1 MCSNS
6 AFGAQKNNLFFVPKN
21 NENGFTI
28 KKLRSILYYE
38 NNKKLIS
45 LILALAFTFL
55 MCQTLAYAE
64 EAADYGGIDISLY
77 TKSELDLSQY
87 TLDDIRAMSSEEY
100 LNLVKEFEHV
110 YDPYGSY
117 VAEDLS
123 LMNSADLT
131 DENATV
137 STQWKS
143 GKNNSEGEYTK
154 NGSHEYISAI
164 ACTVLNNGKG
174 FFSTDTTANIIIALC
189 ISLASMLP
197 DTDEREPAFV
207 GHFYDPDTQKNY
219 VGSAANTARTN
230 AEKHFKAALLSA
242 SNGAM
247 DEVYEHLGRCLHYV
261 QDVNVPHHA
270 ANVTGVNPSHS
281 AFEKY
286 AFENQEAYLENFGT
300 IPASNYRNAYS
311 WNIGTITHK
320 AAAEAK
326 PMISHV
332 NNILDKSEWSEYARI
347 TMQNA
352 TRYSAMAIYRFA
364 MESSLTL
371 Y

>member
-1 MCSNS
+1 M
-6 AFGAQKNNLFFVPKN
+6 K
-21 NENGFTI
+21 TT
-28 KKLRSILYYE
+28 
-38 NNKKLIS
+38 KKLIS
-45 LILALAFTFL
+45 LILALVFTFL

-64 EAADYGGIDISLY
+64 EATDYGGIDISLY
-77 TKSELDLSQY
+77 TKSKLDLSQY

-100 LNLVKEFEHV
+100 LNLVKEFERV

-117 VAEDLS
+117 VSEDLS

-131 DENATV
+131 DENGTV

-164 ACTVLNNGKG
+164 ACTVLNNDKG

>member
-1 MCSNS
+1 M
-6 AFGAQKNNLFFVPKN
+6 K
-21 NENGFTI
+21 TT
-28 KKLRSILYYE
+28 
-38 NNKKLIS
+38 KKLIS
-45 LILALAFTFL
+45 LILALVFTFL

-100 LNLVKEFEHV
+100 SNLVKEFERV
-110 YDPYGSY
+110 YDPYDSY

-123 LMNSADLT
+123 LTNSTDLT
-131 DENATV
+131 DENGTV

-143 GKNNSEGEYTK
+143 GTITKEGEYTK

-164 ACTVLNNGKG
+164 ACTVLNNDKG

-189 ISLASMLP
+189 ISLASLRP
-197 DTDEREPAFV
+197 DTDENDSAFA
-207 GHFYDPDTQKNY
+207 GHFYDPDTKENY
-219 VGSAANTARTN
+219 KGSTTYTARTN

-270 ANVTGVNPSHS
+270 ANVTNIPNISH
-281 AFEKY
+281 APFEKH
-286 AFENQEAYLENFGT
+286 AFENQEAYLENFET

>member
-1 MCSNS
+1 M
-6 AFGAQKNNLFFVPKN
+6 K
-21 NENGFTI
+21 TT
-28 KKLRSILYYE
+28 
-38 NNKKLIS
+38 KKLIS

-77 TKSELDLSQY
+77 IKSKLDLSQY

-100 LNLVKEFEHV
+100 LNLVKEFERV

-164 ACTVLNNGKG
+164 ACTVLNNDKG

>member
-1 MCSNS
+1 
-6 AFGAQKNNLFFVPKN
+6 
-21 NENGFTI
+21 
-28 KKLRSILYYE
+28 
-38 NNKKLIS
+38 
-45 LILALAFTFL
+45 
-55 MCQTLAYAE
+55 
-64 EAADYGGIDISLY
+64 
-77 TKSELDLSQY
+77 
-87 TLDDIRAMSSEEY
+87 MSSEEY
-100 LNLVKEFEHV
+100 LNLVKEFERV

-123 LMNSADLT
+123 LTNSADLT
-131 DENATV
+131 DENGTV

-164 ACTVLNNGKG
+164 ACTVLNNDKG
-174 FFSTDTTANIIIALC
+174 FFANNATANIV
-189 ISLASMLP
+189 ISLLISVSFLLP
-197 DTDEREPAFV
+197 DTEDKSLFV

-219 VGSAANTARTN
+219 VGSTTNTARTN
-230 AEKHFKAALLSA
+230 AEKHFKTALLSA

-247 DEVYEHLGRCLHYV
+247 DEAYEHLGRCLHYV

-270 ANVTGVNPSHS
+270 ANVTAVNLSHG
-281 AFEKY
+281 AFEEY
-286 AFENQEAYLENFGT
+286 AFENQEAYLENFET

-332 NNILDKSEWSEYARI
+332 NNILDKSEWSKYARI

>member
-1 MCSNS
+1 M
-6 AFGAQKNNLFFVPKN
+6 K
-21 NENGFTI
+21 TT
-28 KKLRSILYYE
+28 
-38 NNKKLIS
+38 KKLIS

-64 EAADYGGIDISLY
+64 ETEDYGGIDISLY

-100 LNLVKEFEHV
+100 LNLVKEFERV

-117 VAEDLS
+117 VSEDLS

-131 DENATV
+131 DENGTV

-143 GKNNSEGEYTK
+143 GEITNGEYTE
-154 NGSHEYISAI
+154 SRTHEYITAI
-164 ACTVLNNGKG
+164 ACTVLNNDKG
-174 FFSTDTTANIIIALC
+174 FFANNATANIV
-189 ISLASMLP
+189 ISLLISVSSLLP
-197 DTDEREPAFV
+197 DTEDKSLFV

-219 VGSAANTARTN
+219 VGSTTNTARTN

-247 DEVYEHLGRCLHYV
+247 DEAYEHLGRCLHYV

-270 ANVTGVNPSHS
+270 ANVTAVNLSHG
-281 AFEKY
+281 AFEEY
-286 AFENQEAYLENFGT
+286 AFENQEAYLENFET

>member
-1 MCSNS
+1 M
-6 AFGAQKNNLFFVPKN
+6 K
-21 NENGFTI
+21 TT
-28 KKLRSILYYE
+28 
-38 NNKKLIS
+38 KKLIS

-64 EAADYGGIDISLY
+64 EAEDYGGIDISLY

-100 LNLVKEFEHV
+100 LNLVKEFERV
-110 YDPYGSY
+110 YDPYDSY

-123 LMNSADLT
+123 LTNSTDLT
-131 DENATV
+131 DENGTV

-143 GKNNSEGEYTK
+143 GTINKEGEYTE
-154 NGSHEYISAI
+154 SRTHEYITAI
-164 ACTVLNNGKG
+164 ACTVLDNDKG
-174 FFSTDTTANIIIALC
+174 FFANNATANIVISLC
-189 ISLASMLP
+189 ISLASLLP
-197 DTDEREPAFV
+197 DTDENEVILFL
-207 GHFYDPDTQKNY
+207 GHFYNPDTQKNY
-219 VGSAANTARTN
+219 VGSTTNTARTN
-230 AEKHFKAALLSA
+230 AEKHFKAAVLSA
-242 SNGAM
+242 SYGAM
-247 DEVYEHLGRCLHYV
+247 DEAYEHLGRCLHYV

-270 ANVTGVNPSHS
+270 ANVIGTNPSHS
-281 AFEKY
+281 SFEEY
-286 AFENQEAYLENFGT
+286 ALENQEAYLENFRT
-300 IPASNYRNAYS
+300 ISVSNYRNAYS
-311 WNIGTITHK
+311 WDIGTITHK

-352 TRYSAMAIYRFA
+352 TRYSAMAIYKFA

>member
-6 AFGAQKNNLFFVPKN
+6 AFGAQKNNLFFAPKN

-131 DENATV
+131 DENGTV

-164 ACTVLNNGKG
+164 ACTVLNNDKG
-174 FFSTDTTANIIIALC
+174 FFSTDTTANI
-189 ISLASMLP
+189 
-197 DTDEREPAFV
+197 
-207 GHFYDPDTQKNY
+207 
-219 VGSAANTARTN
+219 
-230 AEKHFKAALLSA
+230 
-242 SNGAM
+242 
-247 DEVYEHLGRCLHYV
+247 
-261 QDVNVPHHA
+261 
-270 ANVTGVNPSHS
+270 
-281 AFEKY
+281 
-286 AFENQEAYLENFGT
+286 
-300 IPASNYRNAYS
+300 
-311 WNIGTITHK
+311 
-320 AAAEAK
+320 
-326 PMISHV
+326 
-332 NNILDKSEWSEYARI
+332 
-347 TMQNA
+347 
-352 TRYSAMAIYRFA
+352 
-364 MESSLTL
+364 
-371 Y
+371 

>member
-1 MCSNS
+1 M
-6 AFGAQKNNLFFVPKN
+6 KI
-21 NENGFTI
+21 T
-28 KKLRSILYYE
+28 
-38 NNKKLIS
+38 KKLIS

-64 EAADYGGIDISLY
+64 EAEDYGGIDISLY

-100 LNLVKEFEHV
+100 LNLVKEFERV
-110 YDPYGSY
+110 YDPYDSY

-123 LMNSADLT
+123 LTNSADLT
-131 DENATV
+131 DENGTV
-137 STQWKS
+137 STQWTS
-143 GKNNSEGEYTK
+143 GKNNSEGEYAED
-154 NGSHEYISAI
+154 GSHEYISAI
-164 ACTVLNNGKG
+164 ACTVLNNDKG
-174 FFSTDTTANIIIALC
+174 FFSTDTGANIIIALY

-197 DTDEREPAFV
+197 DTDEREPAFA
-207 GHFYDPDTQKNY
+207 GHFYNPDTQKNY
-219 VGSAANTARTN
+219 VGSTTNTARTN
-230 AEKHFKAALLSA
+230 AERHFKAALLSA

-286 AFENQEAYLENFGT
+286 AFENQEAYLENFET

-352 TRYSAMAIYRFA
+352 ARYSAMAIYRFA

>member
-1 MCSNS
+1 
-6 AFGAQKNNLFFVPKN
+6 
-21 NENGFTI
+21 
-28 KKLRSILYYE
+28 
-38 NNKKLIS
+38 
-45 LILALAFTFL
+45 
-55 MCQTLAYAE
+55 
-64 EAADYGGIDISLY
+64 
-77 TKSELDLSQY
+77 
-87 TLDDIRAMSSEEY
+87 
-100 LNLVKEFEHV
+100 
-110 YDPYGSY
+110 
-117 VAEDLS
+117 
-123 LMNSADLT
+123 
-131 DENATV
+131 
-137 STQWKS
+137 
-143 GKNNSEGEYTK
+143 
-154 NGSHEYISAI
+154 
-164 ACTVLNNGKG
+164 
-174 FFSTDTTANIIIALC
+174 
-189 ISLASMLP
+189 MLP

-270 ANVTGVNPSHS
+270 ANVTNIPNISH
-281 AFEKY
+281 ALFEKH

>member
-1 MCSNS
+1 M
-6 AFGAQKNNLFFVPKN
+6 KI
-21 NENGFTI
+21 T
-28 KKLRSILYYE
+28 
-38 NNKKLIS
+38 KKLIS

-64 EAADYGGIDISLY
+64 EAEDYGGIDISLY

-100 LNLVKEFEHV
+100 LNLVKEFERV
-110 YDPYGSY
+110 YDPYDSY
-117 VAEDLS
+117 VAEDLP
-123 LMNSADLT
+123 LTNSADLT
-131 DENATV
+131 DENGTV
-137 STQWKS
+137 STQWTS
-143 GKNNSEGEYTK
+143 GKNNSEGEYTED
-154 NGSHEYISAI
+154 GSHEYISAI
-164 ACTVLNNGKG
+164 ACAVLNNDKG
-174 FFSTDTTANIIIALC
+174 FFSTDTGANIIIALY

-207 GHFYDPDTQKNY
+207 GHFYNPDTQKNY
-219 VGSAANTARTN
+219 VGSTTNTARTN
-230 AEKHFKAALLSA
+230 AERHFKAALLSA

-286 AFENQEAYLENFGT
+286 AFENQEAYLENFET

-352 TRYSAMAIYRFA
+352 ARYSAMAIYRFA

>member
-1 MCSNS
+1 M
-6 AFGAQKNNLFFVPKN
+6 
-21 NENGFTI
+21 
-28 KKLRSILYYE
+28 
-38 NNKKLIS
+38 
-45 LILALAFTFL
+45 
-55 MCQTLAYAE
+55 
-64 EAADYGGIDISLY
+64 
-77 TKSELDLSQY
+77 DLSQY

-131 DENATV
+131 DENGTV

-164 ACTVLNNGKG
+164 ACTVLNNDKG

-270 ANVTGVNPSHS
+270 ANVTGVTKKPILKIS
-281 AFEKY
+281 E
-286 AFENQEAYLENFGT
+286 Q
-300 IPASNYRNAYS
+300 YRRL
-311 WNIGTITHK
+311 ITEMLIHG
-320 AAAEAK
+320 
-326 PMISHV
+326 ISEP
-332 NNILDKSEWSEYARI
+332 LRTKLPLKRSR
-347 TMQNA
+347 
-352 TRYSAMAIYRFA
+352 
-364 MESSLTL
+364 
-371 Y
+371 

>member
-1 MCSNS
+1 M
-6 AFGAQKNNLFFVPKN
+6 K
-21 NENGFTI
+21 TT
-28 KKLRSILYYE
+28 
-38 NNKKLIS
+38 KKLIS
-45 LILALAFTFL
+45 LILALVFTFL

-100 LNLVKEFEHV
+100 LNLVKEFERV
-110 YDPYGSY
+110 YDPYDSY

-123 LMNSADLT
+123 LTNSTDLT
-131 DENATV
+131 DENGTV

-143 GKNNSEGEYTK
+143 GTITKEGEYTK

-164 ACTVLNNGKG
+164 ACTVLNNDKG

-189 ISLASMLP
+189 ISLASLRP
-197 DTDEREPAFV
+197 DTDENDSAFA
-207 GHFYDPDTQKNY
+207 GHFYDPDTKENY
-219 VGSAANTARTN
+219 KGSTTYTARTN

-286 AFENQEAYLENFGT
+286 AFENQEAYLENFET

>member
-1 MCSNS
+1 
-6 AFGAQKNNLFFVPKN
+6 
-21 NENGFTI
+21 
-28 KKLRSILYYE
+28 
-38 NNKKLIS
+38 
-45 LILALAFTFL
+45 
-55 MCQTLAYAE
+55 
-64 EAADYGGIDISLY
+64 
-77 TKSELDLSQY
+77 
-87 TLDDIRAMSSEEY
+87 MSSEEY
-100 LNLVKEFEHV
+100 LNLVKEFELV
-110 YDPYGSY
+110 YDHYGSY

-131 DENATV
+131 DENGTV

-143 GKNNSEGEYTK
+143 GEITNGEYTE
-154 NGSHEYISAI
+154 SRTHEYITAI
-164 ACTVLNNGKG
+164 ACTVLNNDKG
-174 FFSTDTTANIIIALC
+174 FFSTDTGANIIIALC

-197 DTDEREPAFV
+197 DTDEYKPAFV

-247 DEVYEHLGRCLHYV
+247 DEAYEHLGRCLHYV

-270 ANVTGVNPSHS
+270 ANVTNIPNISH
-281 AFEKY
+281 ALFEKH
-286 AFENQEAYLENFGT
+286 AFENQEAYLENFKT